1 MRYPKRHSLLFRLA
15 CEGLRLT
22 LLLFA
27 AFIAA
32 CLVLAPFGGIA
43 WSEELIPD
51 GLAILYPFGRAVAER
66 IGDRDRLRIGD
77 LGPASR

>member
-32 CLVLAPFGGIA
+32 CLLLAPFGGIA
-43 WSEELIPD
+43 WSEELFQTALPFFTR
-51 GLAILYPFGRAVAER
+51 LAVSLFSVFAIAIVYESLT
-66 IGDRDRLRIGD
+66 
-77 LGPASR
+77 

>member
-1 MRYPKRHSLLFRLA
+1 MRYPKRHSFLFRLA

-32 CLVLAPFGGIA
+32 CLVLAPFGGVA
-43 WSEELIPD
+43 QSEELIYTALPFFTR
-51 GLAILYPFGRAVAER
+51 LVVPLLSLFAIAIVYESLT
-66 IGDRDRLRIGD
+66 
-77 LGPASR
+77 